1 VQLRVGNTLEHIGI
15 GNSFLNRTPMI
26 QQLSERIDKW
36 DSTKL
41 KIFCTAKK
49 MVTRLE
55 KQHTE
60 WEKIFASYTF
70 DRGLITRIYEEFK
83 KLNSQ
88 RINDPMKKW
97 ANELKRAFTEE
108 EVQMAKKQMKKCST
122 SLAIKEMQ
130 IKITLRFHL
139 TPVRMAVIQN
149 TTNGKV
155 AVEKEPS
162 YTVDRDIN

>member
-1 VQLRVGNTLEHIGI
+1 
-15 GNSFLNRTPMI
+15 
-26 QQLSERIDKW
+26 
-36 DSTKL
+36 L
-41 KIFCTAKK
+41 K
-49 MVTRLE
+49 